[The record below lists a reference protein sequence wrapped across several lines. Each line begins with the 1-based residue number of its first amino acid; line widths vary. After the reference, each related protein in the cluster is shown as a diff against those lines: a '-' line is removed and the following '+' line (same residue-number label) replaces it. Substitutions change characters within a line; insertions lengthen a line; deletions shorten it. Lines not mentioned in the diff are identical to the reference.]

1 MQNIT
6 KKKNNFDQLHNIN
19 SSKKKSKKDFELKN
33 NEKVVGIIIDTE
45 SKKHQNTIYYYKTT
59 EDFKI
64 GDKINPVM
72 VTGGHPDCV
81 VVSVGDK
88 NNTKY
93 KSLKELEF

>member
-1 MQNIT
+1 MLNT
-6 KKKNNFDQLHNIN
+6 KKKNNIDQINNI
-19 SSKKKSKKDFELKN
+19 STLSRKSAKDFDLKK
-33 NEKVVGIIIDTE
+33 NERVVGIIIDTE

-59 EDFKI
+59 EDFKV

-72 VTGGHPDCV
+72 NTGGHPDCV
-81 VVSVGDK
+81 VVSVGDR